1 MFYVKEKVSPSLDV
15 TVEIHD
21 DNVFCT
27 CPDCGCEIEID
38 LVELFGNGEVDLYGT
53 SVYCS
58 ACSKSKLE
66 DFKRRGVQY
75 DNKQI

>member
-1 MFYVKEKVSPSLDV
+1 MFYVKEKVSPSTQV

-27 CPDCGCEIEID
+27 CPDCGGEVEID
-38 LVELFGNGEVDLYGT
+38 LSQLFGDGEGDLYGT

-58 ACSKSKLE
+58 ECSKSKLE
-66 DFKRRGVQY
+66 ALKKRGVSHE
-75 DNKQI
+75 

>member
-1 MFYVKEKVSPSLDV
+1 MFYVKEKVSPSVDV

-21 DNVFCT
+21 NNVFCT
-27 CPDCGCEIEID
+27 CPDCGSEVEID
-38 LVELFGNGEVDLYGT
+38 LVELFGNGEGDLYST

-75 DNKQI
+75 DNKQV